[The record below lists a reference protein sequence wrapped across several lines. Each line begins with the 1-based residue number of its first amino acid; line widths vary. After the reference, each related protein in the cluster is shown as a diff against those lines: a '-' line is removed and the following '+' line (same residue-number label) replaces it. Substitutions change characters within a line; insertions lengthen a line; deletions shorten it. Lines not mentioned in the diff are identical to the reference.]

1 MSVKDTSQITK
12 ITTIEREKLRESL
25 VQQNLQIDAP
35 EELDLGGLLLK
46 SGFITEEQLAQA
58 VTLQTEEG
66 HQRRLGEILLQ
77 QKIIT
82 EVQLLDLLS
91 RQLGIPFIRS
101 INDREIPEDLIR
113 KVPTRF
119 AKKFHVLPVG
129 YRENDVLVVTSDP
142 LNTAVIDDVRLLLE
156 KTLWK
161 NLIKLFTTNSS
172 SL

>member
-77 QKIIT
+77 QKIKSMIYFF
-82 EVQLLDLLS
+82 L
-91 RQLGIPFIRS
+91 
-101 INDREIPEDLIR
+101 
-113 KVPTRF
+113 
-119 AKKFHVLPVG
+119 
-129 YRENDVLVVTSDP
+129 
-142 LNTAVIDDVRLLLE
+142 
-156 KTLWK
+156 
-161 NLIKLFTTNSS
+161 
-172 SL
+172 